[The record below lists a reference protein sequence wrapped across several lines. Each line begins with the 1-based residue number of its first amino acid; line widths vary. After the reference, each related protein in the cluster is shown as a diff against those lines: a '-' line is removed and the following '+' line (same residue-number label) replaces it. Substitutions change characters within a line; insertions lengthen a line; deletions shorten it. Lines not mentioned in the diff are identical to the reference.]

1 MNSYYIFVR
10 VKKAIESRL
19 FTLEHTFS
27 DLVSRENVN
36 IRLFFLQDPLFHQK
50 NVLLQQKT
58 KCIAMKKEELEKLVE
73 KIAQRTANIV
83 MEQLKGKS
91 QVQIPGIDPDEY
103 VDSKEAARM
112 LGLTPNYLRT
122 MKEKFPH
129 IKVGENNQGRVL
141 FKKSALLNSYKNK

>member
-1 MNSYYIFVR
+1 
-10 VKKAIESRL
+10 
-19 FTLEHTFS
+19 
-27 DLVSRENVN
+27 
-36 IRLFFLQDPLFHQK
+36 
-50 NVLLQQKT
+50 
-58 KCIAMKKEELEKLVE
+58 MKKEELEKLVE

-83 MEQLKGKS
+83 MDQLKGKC
-91 QVQIPGIDPDEY
+91 QVQISGIDPDEY

-129 IKVGENNQGRVL
+129 IKVGDNNQGRVL

>member
-1 MNSYYIFVR
+1 M
-10 VKKAIESRL
+10 
-19 FTLEHTFS
+19 LEQAFS
-27 DLVSRENVN
+27 WLERRENVN
-36 IRLFFLQDPLFHQK
+36 IRLFIFYEGNLKLKAVSLQK
-50 NVLLQQKT
+50 KS
-58 KCIAMKKEELEKLVE
+58 KRIAMKKEEIEKLVE

-83 MEQLKGKS
+83 LEQLKGKC
-91 QVQIPGIDPDEY
+91 QIHIPGIDADEY

-129 IKVGENNQGRVL
+129 IKVGDNNQGRVL

>member
-19 FTLEHTFS
+19 FTLEHAFS
-27 DLVSRENVN
+27 NLVSRENVN

-50 NVLLQQKT
+50 NVPLQQKT
-58 KCIAMKKEELEKLVE
+58 KCTDMKKEELEKLVE

>member
-1 MNSYYIFVR
+1 MNPYYIFVR

-19 FTLEHTFS
+19 FTLEHAFS
-27 DLVSRENVN
+27 NLVSRENVN

-50 NVLLQQKT
+50 NVPLQQKT
-58 KCIAMKKEELEKLVE
+58 KCTDMKKEELEKLVE